1 MPTTLNFFAWLQHLN
16 DANEINDL
24 LYSESLSIRRS
35 SYIHLLKQKL
45 PLTMDEVKMY
55 SPEFEKVIPL
65 KIMLIHKDCAQATC
79 IDNDEDFILKKVIP
93 EYQTEL
99 ENMHSLFIFR

>member
-1 MPTTLNFFAWLQHLN
+1 
-16 DANEINDL
+16 
-24 LYSESLSIRRS
+24 
-35 SYIHLLKQKL
+35 
-45 PLTMDEVKMY
+45 MY

-93 EYQTEL
+93 EYQTKL